1 MIVYK
6 WRQTM
11 NLRYMTRELY
21 YQKRRTLTSVLGLS
35 IGIALLIILNA
46 LSLAYRQAAHVP
58 LREIG
63 ADITVQRAGDVPQN
77 LAGAVFP
84 CSAVT
89 IRKDEVEKIRKLP
102 GVRGTG
108 TGLLLWVFDPDRA
121 WIVLGIEKE
130 NSIGPSLLRSS
141 VIEGRFL
148 EDGKPEALVERA
160 YARQLGIGLN
170 DMVSVAD
177 KKFPVVGFVDASRAA
192 KIAIANVYL
201 PLREAEELAASSKE
215 LQSVSP
221 FAPGDVNLLFVKAE
235 QEKITGLASEMKSI
249 LGNKATVATPDSFLK
264 LLGSLFALSDK
275 FTLAASLIAIIV
287 AVLIAFKTM
296 AGNIAERAREIG
308 VLKAVGWTNRNVV
321 SQLLSESVIQCFMA
335 GILGLLIALV
345 ASFGLSFMKVNIPIP
360 WEMSPTPHFLPG
372 GGDQVFKTL
381 QLPVHVPWTLASFA
395 ILLSIVIGGLTG
407 GLLGRHISKIKP
419 SEVLR
424 HE

>member
-1 MIVYK
+1 
-6 WRQTM
+6 M
-11 NLRYMTRELY
+11 NLRYMTKELY
-21 YQKRRTLTSVLGLS
+21 YQKRRTVMSILGLS
-35 IGIALLIILNA
+35 IGIALLIVLNS

-58 LREIG
+58 LKEIG
-63 ADITVQRAGDVPQN
+63 ADITVQRSGNVPKE
-77 LAGAVFP
+77 LVGAVFP

-89 IRKDEVEKIRKLP
+89 IHKEEVEKIQKLS
-102 GVRGTG
+102 GIRGIG
-108 TGLLLWVFDPDRA
+108 TGLLLWVFDPNRA

-141 VIEGRFL
+141 VTEGRFL
-148 EDGKPEALVERA
+148 ENGKPEALVEQA
-160 YARQLGIGLN
+160 YARQFGIRLN
-170 DMVSVAD
+170 DTVSVAD
-177 KKFPVVGFVDASRAA
+177 KRFPVVGFVDASRAA
-192 KIAIANVYL
+192 KIAVANVYL
-201 PLREAEELAASSKE
+201 PLKDAEDMAASSKG

-221 FAPGDVNLLFVKAE
+221 YAPGDVNLLFIKAD
-235 QEKITGLASEMKSI
+235 QEKIIGLASEMKGI
-249 LGNKATVATPDSFLK
+249 LGNKATVATPESFLK

-287 AVLIAFKTM
+287 AILIAFKTM

-321 SQLLSESVIQCFMA
+321 SQLMSESVIQCFMA

-372 GGDQVFKTL
+372 GGDQIFKTL
-381 QLPVHVPWTLASFA
+381 RLPIHVPWNLAFFA
-395 ILLSIVIGGLTG
+395 ILLSIIIGGMTG

-424 HE
+424 HD

>member
-1 MIVYK
+1 
-6 WRQTM
+6 
-11 NLRYMTRELY
+11 MTKELY
-21 YQKRRTLTSVLGLS
+21 YQKRRTLMSILGLS
-35 IGIALLIILNA
+35 IGIALLIILNS
-46 LSLAYRQAAHVP
+46 LSSAYRQAAHVP
-58 LREIG
+58 LQEIG
-63 ADITVQRAGDVPQN
+63 ADITVQRSGDVPKD

-89 IRKDEVEKIRKLP
+89 IRKEEVEKIQKLP
-102 GVRGTG
+102 GVRGIG
-108 TGLLLWVFDPDRA
+108 TGLLLWVFDPSRA

-141 VIEGRFL
+141 VTEGRFL
-148 EDGKPEALVERA
+148 EDGKPEALVEQA
-160 YARQLGIGLN
+160 YARQFGIKLN
-170 DMVSVAD
+170 DTISVAD

-192 KIAIANVYL
+192 KIAVANVYL
-201 PLREAEELAASSKE
+201 PLKEAENLAASSKG

-221 FAPGDVNLLFVKAE
+221 YAPGDVNLLFIKAD
-235 QEKITGLASEMKSI
+235 QEKITGLASEMKGI

-321 SQLLSESVIQCFMA
+321 SQLMLESVIQCFMA

-345 ASFGLSFMKVNIPIP
+345 ASFGLSFMKINIPIP

-372 GGDQVFKTL
+372 GGDQIFKTL
-381 QLPVHVPWTLASFA
+381 RLPVHVPWNLAFFA
-395 ILLSIVIGGLTG
+395 ILLSIIIGGMTG

-424 HE
+424 HD

>member
-1 MIVYK
+1 
-6 WRQTM
+6 M
-11 NLRYMTRELY
+11 NLRYMTKELY
-21 YQKRRTLTSVLGLS
+21 YQKRRTLMSILGLS
-35 IGIALLIILNA
+35 IGIALLIILNS
-46 LSLAYRQAAHVP
+46 LSSAYRQAAHVP
-58 LREIG
+58 LQEIG
-63 ADITVQRAGDVPQN
+63 ADITVQRSGDVPKD

-89 IRKDEVEKIRKLP
+89 IRKEEVEKIQKLP
-102 GVRGTG
+102 GVRGIG
-108 TGLLLWVFDPDRA
+108 TGLLLWVFDPNRA
-121 WIVLGIEKE
+121 WIVLGIEKD
-130 NSIGPSLLRSS
+130 NSVGPSLLRSS
-141 VIEGRFL
+141 VTEGRFL
-148 EDGKPEALVERA
+148 EDGKPEALVEQA
-160 YARQLGIGLN
+160 YARQFGIRLN
-170 DMVSVAD
+170 DTVSVAD

-192 KIAIANVYL
+192 KIAVANLYL
-201 PLREAEELAASSKE
+201 PLKEAEELAVSSKE

-221 FAPGDVNLLFVKAE
+221 YKAGDVNLLFVKAD
-235 QEKITGLASEMKSI
+235 QERITGLASEMKGI
-249 LGNKATVATPDSFLK
+249 LGNKATVATPESFLK
-264 LLGSLFALSDK
+264 LLGSLFALSNK
-275 FTLAASLIAIIV
+275 FTMAASLIAIIV

-321 SQLLSESVIQCFMA
+321 SQLMSESVIQCFMA

-372 GGDQVFKTL
+372 GGDQIFKTL
-381 QLPVHVPWTLASFA
+381 RLPVHVPWNLALFA
-395 ILLSIVIGGLTG
+395 ILLSIVIGGMTG

>member
-1 MIVYK
+1 
-6 WRQTM
+6 M
-11 NLRYMTRELY
+11 NVRYMMKELY
-21 YQKRRTLTSVLGLS
+21 YQRRRTLMSILGLS
-35 IGIALLIILNA
+35 IGIALLIVLNS
-46 LSLAYRQAAHVP
+46 LSLGLPPGSPCPSKRNRGRHNRSAIRGCSQGPGRSGLSLFSSY
-58 LREIG
+58 
-63 ADITVQRAGDVPQN
+63 DPQ
-77 LAGAVFP
+77 GG
-84 CSAVT
+84 
-89 IRKDEVEKIRKLP
+89 VEKIQKLP
-102 GVRGTG
+102 GVRGIG
-108 TGLLLWVFDPDRA
+108 TGLLLWVFDPNRA

-141 VIEGRFL
+141 VTEGRFL
-148 EDGKPEALVERA
+148 EDGEPEALVEQA
-160 YARQLGIGLN
+160 YARQFGIRLN
-170 DMVSVAD
+170 DTVSVAD

-192 KIAIANVYL
+192 KIAVANVYL
-201 PLREAEELAASSKE
+201 PLKDAEDMAASSKG

-221 FAPGDVNLLFVKAE
+221 YAPGDVNLLFIKAD
-235 QEKITGLASEMKSI
+235 QEKITGLASEMKGI
-249 LGNKATVATPDSFLK
+249 LGNKATVATPESFLK

-287 AVLIAFKTM
+287 AILIAFKTM

-321 SQLLSESVIQCFMA
+321 SQLMSESVIQCFMA

-372 GGDQVFKTL
+372 GGDQIFKTL
-381 QLPVHVPWTLASFA
+381 RLPVHVPWNLAFFA
-395 ILLSIVIGGLTG
+395 ILLSIIIGGMTG

-424 HE
+424 HD

>member
-1 MIVYK
+1 
-6 WRQTM
+6 M
-11 NLRYMTRELY
+11 NLRYMTKELY
-21 YQKRRTLTSVLGLS
+21 YQKRRTLMSILGLS
-35 IGIALLIILNA
+35 IGIALLIVLNS
-46 LSLAYRQAAHVP
+46 LSLAYREAARVP
-58 LREIG
+58 LKEIG
-63 ADITVQRAGDVPQN
+63 ADITVQRSGDVPKD

-89 IRKDEVEKIRKLP
+89 IRKEEVEKIQRLP
-102 GVRGTG
+102 GVRGIG
-108 TGLLLWVFDPDRA
+108 TGLLLWVFDPNRA

-141 VIEGRFL
+141 VTEGRFL
-148 EDGKPEALVERA
+148 ENGKPEALVEQA
-160 YARQLGIGLN
+160 YARQFGIGLN
-170 DMVSVAD
+170 DTISVAD

-192 KIAIANVYL
+192 KIAVANVYL
-201 PLREAEELAASSKE
+201 PLKEAEDLATSSKE

-221 FAPGDVNLLFVKAE
+221 YAPGDVNLLFIKAD
-235 QEKITGLASEMKSI
+235 QERITDLASEMKGV

-264 LLGSLFALSDK
+264 LLGNLFALSDK
-275 FTLAASLIAIIV
+275 FTLVASLVAIIV

-321 SQLLSESVIQCFMA
+321 SQLMTESVVQCFMA

-372 GGDQVFKTL
+372 GGDQIFKTL
-381 QLPVHVPWTLASFA
+381 RLPVHIPWTLASFA
-395 ILLSIVIGGLTG
+395 ILLSIIIGGMTG

-424 HE
+424 HD